1 MKLHKKILLSAVCAA
16 AAIGNSTLAA
26 EGWSVV
32 PHVGLSLM
40 QDQSPAIE
48 GLENAANGGAD
59 VSLEDGFTAGLS
71 GRYYYP
77 DSRWVSEFG
86 WEYRSNDSSIT
97 TADGNDLPDG
107 NYASNIFYL
116 NGRYR
121 LTEGSK
127 FTPWLGG
134 GVTWTQEVD
143 LDSEDAAGE
152 RSFSDS
158 GSVGFQVMAGA
169 DYDLTERFYLTGELR
184 YSTQTDIELREEGG
198 GGGSVTEIDYQPL
211 TLSVGVGVRF

>member
-1 MKLHKKILLSAVCAA
+1 LK
-16 AAIGNSTLAA
+16 
-26 EGWSVV
+26 
-32 PHVGLSLM
+32 
-40 QDQSPAIE
+40 
-48 GLENAANGGAD
+48 
-59 VSLEDGFTAGLS
+59 DGFTAGLS
-71 GRYYYP
+71 ARYYYP

-86 WEYRSNDSSIT
+86 WEYRSNDSTIT
-97 TADGNDLPDG
+97 PAAGAQLPDG

-121 LTEGSK
+121 LTEGSS

-143 LDSEDAAGE
+143 LDSEDANGE

-158 GSVGFQVMAGA
+158 GSVGFQLMAGA
-169 DYDLTERFYLTGELR
+169 DYDLSDRLYLTGELR
-184 YSTQTDIELREEGG
+184 YSSQTEIELSEQGG
-198 GGGSVTEIDYQPL
+198 GGATVTGLDYQPL